1 MNLKLVIFDMDGLMY
16 DTEQIGMDCL
26 INAAQKFG
34 YVIDQE
40 FGLSSIGMNANDYQ
54 KLVKE
59 KFGADYPYD
68 LISKESRKT
77 RMAYLRKN
85 GMIIKPGLCELIN
98 YLQKKEIKLALAS
111 SSSKE
116 TIDEYNHLAGFDNVF
131 DYIIA
136 GNMVE
141 HSKPDPEIFLKV
153 LEHFELKKNEALIL
167 EDSRN
172 GIMAAHN
179 ANIPVICV
187 PELVKHGQDIIKLTY
202 ATLPSLN
209 EVKLEIEKIITK

>member
-187 PELVKHGQDIIKLTY
+187 PDLVKHSQDITKLTY

>member
-40 FGLSSIGMNANDYQ
+40 FGLSSI
-54 KLVKE
+54 
-59 KFGADYPYD
+59 DYPYD

-187 PELVKHGQDIIKLTY
+187 PDLVKHGQDITKLTY

>member
-85 GMIIKPGLCELIN
+85 GMIIKSGLCELIN

-153 LEHFELKKNEALIL
+153 LEHFELKK
-167 EDSRN
+167 
-172 GIMAAHN
+172 M
-179 ANIPVICV
+179 
-187 PELVKHGQDIIKLTY
+187 KL
-202 ATLPSLN
+202 
-209 EVKLEIEKIITK
+209 

>member
-85 GMIIKPGLCELIN
+85 GMIIKPGLCKLIN

-187 PELVKHGQDIIKLTY
+187 PDLVKHGQDIIKLTY

>member
-1 MNLKLVIFDMDGLMY
+1 MGKNDEFKISDFDMDGLMY

-77 RMAYLRKN
+77 RMAYLRK
-85 GMIIKPGLCELIN
+85 ME
-98 YLQKKEIKLALAS
+98 
-111 SSSKE
+111 
-116 TIDEYNHLAGFDNVF
+116 
-131 DYIIA
+131 
-136 GNMVE
+136 
-141 HSKPDPEIFLKV
+141 
-153 LEHFELKKNEALIL
+153 
-167 EDSRN
+167 
-172 GIMAAHN
+172 
-179 ANIPVICV
+179 
-187 PELVKHGQDIIKLTY
+187 
-202 ATLPSLN
+202 
-209 EVKLEIEKIITK
+209 

>member
-85 GMIIKPGLCELIN
+85 GMIIKSGLCELIN

-187 PELVKHGQDIIKLTY
+187 PDLVKHGQDITKLTY
-202 ATLPSLN
+202 VA
-209 EVKLEIEKIITK
+209 

>member
-1 MNLKLVIFDMDGLMY
+1 MDGLMY

-85 GMIIKPGLCELIN
+85 GMIIKSGLCELIN

-187 PELVKHGQDIIKLTY
+187 PDLVKHGQDIIKLTY